1 MFYSHRIH
9 VQIELAYSKIR
20 RLLMDFSSAVLW
32 AGLAGGVSNEVL
44 HWWGLRFDEN
54 LPHYAR
60 RVFYWLITAIMV
72 VVGGVVAQI
81 QLGSGGVPFIAF
93 QIGLLAPMLL
103 KKIAGSSEDPTGAM
117 GGAQPS
123 LRKFIKG

>member
-1 MFYSHRIH
+1 M
-9 VQIELAYSKIR
+9 EL
-20 RLLMDFSSAVLW
+20 SSVVLW

-60 RVFYWLITAIMV
+60 KFFYWFITLVMV
-72 VVGGVVAQI
+72 IVGGVVAQI
-81 QLGSGGVPFIAF
+81 QLGSGGEPFIAF

-103 KKIAGSSEDPTGAM
+103 KKIAGSTETPTGAM
-117 GGAQPS
+117 GSRQPS
-123 LRKFIKG
+123 LLRFLKG